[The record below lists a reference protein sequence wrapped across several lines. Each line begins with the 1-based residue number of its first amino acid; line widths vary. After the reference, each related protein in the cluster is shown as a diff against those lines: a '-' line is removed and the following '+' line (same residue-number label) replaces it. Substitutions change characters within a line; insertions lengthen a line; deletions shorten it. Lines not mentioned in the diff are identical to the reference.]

1 MNSFQILTLIGLIFY
16 TLCLTFSVYLNLPKR
31 FKDVFEFK
39 NMLIISFLLIFS
51 VYVYP
56 LSFFYLTGEVAS
68 GNISLDIF
76 SFGTY
81 IPFSLF
87 LSSLFII
94 FLSLLFKQWNSN
106 FKVESSKLEVLS
118 KVDIIII
125 LLLFVISILLLLE
138 LGKSVGGITML
149 ILKGYSVTELFIG
162 KGHYAVAF
170 EWISTIILLFFSD
183 SLLKRK
189 KGNIFL
195 SIISLMILILV
206 FSVMGRRAAVVV
218 LIGTAIMCYNLLYAR
233 IKIVYL
239 VTLVSV
245 GFLFLTYVG
254 YLRGQSYDDITTSI
268 ESMKNKSERIADDND
283 TDMFYTL
290 KTGNFSVPF
299 ETLPRII
306 STSGENYYFGFGYY
320 SLSSISN
327 IVPTF
332 IWEDRPIPLSSWYMK
347 EFYGVTNLNEG
358 RQFFLLTTP
367 FMDFGPFGILFFAV
381 VFAFFLTKLNC
392 LHKNNSRNALI
403 ITLISLFFG
412 CLMNLISND
421 FLGFM
426 LAFIKGYAFPII
438 LVLVF
443 KKGIKLV
450 SKS

>member
-1 MNSFQILTLIGLIFY
+1 MNSFQILTLFALIFY
-16 TLCLTFSVYLNLPKR
+16 TLSLTFSVYINISKR
-31 FKDVFEFK
+31 IKDVFEFK
-39 NMLIISFLLIFS
+39 NMIIISFLLIFS

-56 LSFFYLTGEVAS
+56 LSFFYLSGEVAS
-68 GNISLDIF
+68 GNISPDIY
-76 SFGTY
+76 SFGNY

-94 FLSLLFKQWNSN
+94 FLSLLFKQWNSD

-118 KVDIIII
+118 KIDIIII
-125 LLLFVISILLLLE
+125 LLLFVISILLLIE
-138 LGKSVGGITML
+138 LGKSVGGITKL
-149 ILKGYSVTELFIG
+149 ILKGYFVTELFIG

-170 EWISTIILLFFSD
+170 EWISTFVLLFFSN

-189 KGNIFL
+189 KGNIVL
-195 SIISLMILILV
+195 SLITMLLLILV
-206 FSVMGRRAAVVV
+206 FSVMGRRANIVV

-233 IKIVYL
+233 IKIFYL

-245 GFLFLTYVG
+245 GFLFLTYIG
-254 YLRGQSYDDITTSI
+254 YLRGQSFDDISTGI
-268 ESMKNKSERIADDND
+268 ESMQIKSERIADDDD
-283 TDMFYTL
+283 TDILYTL
-290 KTGNFSVPF
+290 KTGNFAVPF

-320 SLSSISN
+320 SLSSMSN

-332 IWEDRPIPLSSWYMK
+332 IWNNRPIPLSSWYMK

-367 FMDFGPFGILFFAV
+367 FMDFGPFGILLFTVF
-381 VFAFFLTKLNC
+381 FAFFLTKLNS
-392 LHKNNSRNALI
+392 LYKNNSRNALI

-438 LVLVF
+438 LVLVI

-450 SKS
+450 